1 MPEEVKTEE
10 VAGGGGRSGCREHW
24 ELFMDIATF
33 FQEGWEAIEK
43 FQAGEDLIRSPFCRG
58 HCSCWMES
66 GLEDTGV
73 GAGDDVGVLAVL
85 QTSGSIDTG

>member
-1 MPEEVKTEE
+1 MPEEVKTAEE
-10 VAGGGGRSGCREHW
+10 VAGGGGRSGCRKHW

-58 HCSCWMES
+58 HWLLDGEW
-66 GLEDTGV
+66 TG
-73 GAGDDVGVLAVL
+73 GHRSRGRG
-85 QTSGSIDTG
+85 